1 MNRKKIDV
9 YDNLT
14 EIVKELKEGVLLTA
28 KADDQVNS
36 MTISWGMLGIEW
48 GRPVFVTFLREHRF
62 TKELIDKNGEFTVN
76 IPYGQ
81 DAKDILNFC
90 GTKSGRDVDKFQELG
105 LTPVEAEK
113 ISVPAIREL
122 PLTLECKV
130 VYKQEQ
136 DPDQISER
144 KFFIRQMLT
153 DRSMGQIATTI
164 PPITDRS
171 SALISWR
178 IRRN

>member
-1 MNRKKIDV
+1 M
-9 YDNLT
+9 
-14 EIVKELKEGVLLTA
+14 
-28 KADDQVNS
+28 
-36 MTISWGMLGIEW
+36 
-48 GRPVFVTFLREHRF
+48 
-62 TKELIDKNGEFTVN
+62 N

-136 DPDQISER
+136 DPDQISEKR
-144 KFFIRQMLT
+144 KKIFYPADVDGSFHGANRDYHT
-153 DRSMGQIATTI
+153 AYYGQIL
-164 PPITDRS
+164 
-171 SALISWR
+171 SAYILED
-178 IRRN
+178 

>member
-48 GRPVFVTFLREHRF
+48 GRPVFVTFLREYRF

-90 GTKSGRDVDKFQELG
+90 GTKSGRDVDKFQKLG

-136 DPDQISER
+136 DPDQISEKR
-144 KFFIRQMLT
+144 KKIFYPADVDGSFHGANRDYHT
-153 DRSMGQIATTI
+153 AYYGQIL
-164 PPITDRS
+164 
-171 SALISWR
+171 SAYILE
-178 IRRN
+178 N

>member
-28 KADDQVNS
+28 KADDQVSS

-48 GRPVFVTFLREHRF
+48 GRPVLVTFLREHRF

-105 LTPVEAEK
+105 SDSGRSREDLRSGDQGASIRPWSAKWFTSRSR
-113 ISVPAIREL
+113 IRIRSV
-122 PLTLECKV
+122 K
-130 VYKQEQ
+130 
-136 DPDQISER
+136 SER

-153 DRSMGQIATTI
+153 DRSMGQIAHYHTAYYGQI
-164 PPITDRS
+164 L
-171 SALISWR
+171 SAYILED
-178 IRRN
+178 

>member
-81 DAKDILNFC
+81 
-90 GTKSGRDVDKFQELG
+90 
-105 LTPVEAEK
+105 
-113 ISVPAIREL
+113 EL

-136 DPDQISER
+136 DPDQISEKR
-144 KFFIRQMLT
+144 KKIFYPADVDGSFHGANRDYHT
-153 DRSMGQIATTI
+153 AYYGQIL
-164 PPITDRS
+164 
-171 SALISWR
+171 SAYILED
-178 IRRN
+178 

>member
-113 ISVPAIREL
+113 ISVPAIRE
-122 PLTLECKV
+122 K
-130 VYKQEQ
+130 
-136 DPDQISER
+136 R
-144 KFFIRQMLT
+144 KKIFYPADVDGSFHGANRDYHT
-153 DRSMGQIATTI
+153 AYYGQIL
-164 PPITDRS
+164 
-171 SALISWR
+171 SAYILED
-178 IRRN
+178 

>member
-1 MNRKKIDV
+1 MKI
-9 YDNLT
+9 N
-14 EIVKELKEGVLLTA
+14 
-28 KADDQVNS
+28 
-36 MTISWGMLGIEW
+36 
-48 GRPVFVTFLREHRF
+48 FCFFHRF

-90 GTKSGRDVDKFQELG
+90 GTKSGRDVDKFQKLG

-136 DPDQISER
+136 DPDQISEKR
-144 KFFIRQMLT
+144 KKIFYPADVDGSFHGANRDYHT
-153 DRSMGQIATTI
+153 AYYGQIL
-164 PPITDRS
+164 
-171 SALISWR
+171 SAYILED
-178 IRRN
+178 

>member
-81 DAKDILNFC
+81 DATVIHLKHYRN
-90 GTKSGRDVDKFQELG
+90 KWV
-105 LTPVEAEK
+105 
-113 ISVPAIREL
+113 IS
-122 PLTLECKV
+122 K
-130 VYKQEQ
+130 
-136 DPDQISER
+136 
-144 KFFIRQMLT
+144 M
-153 DRSMGQIATTI
+153 
-164 PPITDRS
+164 
-171 SALISWR
+171 
-178 IRRN
+178 

>member
-136 DPDQISER
+136 DPDQISEKR
-144 KFFIRQMLT
+144 KKIFYPEDVDGSFHGANRDYHT
-153 DRSMGQIATTI
+153 AYYGQIL
-164 PPITDRS
+164 
-171 SALISWR
+171 SAYILED
-178 IRRN
+178 

>member
-14 EIVKELKEGVLLTA
+14 GIVKELKEGVLLTA

-122 PLTLECKV
+122 PLTLSAKWFTSRSRIRIRSV
-130 VYKQEQ
+130 K
-136 DPDQISER
+136 SEKKIFYPADVDGSFHGANR
-144 KFFIRQMLT
+144 DYHT
-153 DRSMGQIATTI
+153 AYYGQIL
-164 PPITDRS
+164 
-171 SALISWR
+171 SAYILED
-178 IRRN
+178 

>member
-14 EIVKELKEGVLLTA
+14 EIVKELKEG
-28 KADDQVNS
+28 
-36 MTISWGMLGIEW
+36 
-48 GRPVFVTFLREHRF
+48 
-62 TKELIDKNGEFTVN
+62 
-76 IPYGQ
+76 
-81 DAKDILNFC
+81 
-90 GTKSGRDVDKFQELG
+90 ELG

-136 DPDQISER
+136 DPDQISEKR
-144 KFFIRQMLT
+144 KKIFYPADVDGSFHGANRDYHT
-153 DRSMGQIATTI
+153 AYYGQIL
-164 PPITDRS
+164 
-171 SALISWR
+171 SAYILED
-178 IRRN
+178 